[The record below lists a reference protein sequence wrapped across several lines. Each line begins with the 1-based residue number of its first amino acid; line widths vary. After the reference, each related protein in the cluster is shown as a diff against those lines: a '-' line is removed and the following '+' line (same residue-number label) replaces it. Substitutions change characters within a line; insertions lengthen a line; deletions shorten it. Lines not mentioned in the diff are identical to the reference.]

1 MTLNKKYKFAQTSM
15 IEELWTNKTGIND
28 GNDRRLEEVGEVRG

>member
-15 IEELWTNKTGIND
+15 IEELWTKTGIND